1 MSDTTTTSAP
11 VLTDV
16 HDGVQTVTLNQPAK
30 FNALSSAMLQNLGE
44 VLRSVERDDGVRALV
59 LTGAGSAFSSGA
71 DLTEFT
77 FGDGAPDAGEVL
89 RRRYSPLVTRMH
101 AMEKPVLAAI
111 NGVAAGAG
119 LSLAL
124 ACDVRF
130 AADSARLVV
139 AFVRIGLVPDAG
151 LMYFLPRLIGPA
163 KTLELS
169 WTGDPIGARE
179 AYELGVV
186 NKVLPDDQ
194 VLGHTQDLAARLA
207 KGPRKTIAL
216 IKRAVNQAH
225 KLPLERVLE
234 LEATYQT
241 IASRDRNFAEGV
253 AAFREKRAPRFS
265 G

>member
-1 MSDTTTTSAP
+1 MSDTTTSAP

-30 FNALSSAMLQNLGE
+30 FNALSSAMLQDLGE
-44 VLRSVERDDGVRALV
+44 VLRSVERDDSVRALV

-77 FGDGAPDAGEVL
+77 FGDGAPDAGDVL
-89 RRRYSPLVTRMH
+89 RRRYSPLVTRLH
-101 AMEKPVLAAI
+101 ALEKPVLAAI

-124 ACDVRF
+124 ACDLRF
-130 AADSARLVV
+130 AAESARLTV

-169 WTGDPIGARE
+169 WTGDPVGARE
-179 AYELGVV
+179 ANELGFVNRVV
-186 NKVLPDDQ
+186 PDDA
-194 VLGHTQDLAARLA
+194 VLDQTLALAARLA
-207 KGPRKTIAL
+207 HGPARTLAL
-216 IKRAVNQAH
+216 IKRLVSQSH
-225 KLPLERVLE
+225 ELPLDRVLD
-234 LEATYQT
+234 LEAGYQT
-241 IASRDRNFAEGV
+241 LTSRDPDFAEGV
-253 AAFREKRAPRFS
+253 AAFRQKRPPSF